1 MAPCLDRTI
10 TIIPPLCLHCTC
22 TVRTLCPH
30 CIFTVYCVWSE
41 TPKCSTSKCFCH
53 RCNTLFFTSNVDP
66 STNCRGCI
74 NSQFLFSSDNF
85 VVSRHSGVLSSLQPC
100 LVWWCT
106 SVPALYSCVPVYQSC
121 IRCTSPVLCVL
132 KCTTVLLCSSPVLGV
147 PVYQPCLVYCHP

>member
-1 MAPCLDRTI
+1 MYTV
-10 TIIPPLCLHCTC
+10 PPLYVVH
-22 TVRTLCPH
+22 TLCPH
-30 CIFTVYCVWSE
+30 GIFTVYCVWSE

-53 RCNTLFFTSNVDP
+53 RYNTLYFSANLDQ

-106 SVPALYSCVPVYQSC
+106 SALQPCTLVYQFTSPVLGELKCTTLLCVPLNSCVPALYPW
-121 IRCTSPVLCVL
+121 CTSVPALPCVL
-132 KCTTVLLCSSPVLGV
+132 PPLTSHLDP
-147 PVYQPCLVYCHP
+147 

>member
-1 MAPCLDRTI
+1 MVTTTMAPCLDRTI
-10 TIIPPLCLHCTC
+10 TIIPPLCLHCTY
-22 TVRTLCPH
+22 TVPPLFPH

-53 RCNTLFFTSNVDP
+53 RCNTLYFSANLDQ

-106 SVPALYSCVPVYQSC
+106 SALH
-121 IRCTSPVLCVL
+121 
-132 KCTTVLLCSSPVLGV
+132 CSSPVLLCTSLPV
-147 PVYQPCLVYCHP
+147 LYSVYQPCTR